1 LQDAHIIIMAGG
13 EGKRLRP
20 FTLGC
25 PKPLVRFGAAGR
37 IIDFTLLNCLASQA
51 RNVTVLS
58 QHLGEMVKIYLEQ
71 DWEHLFRRTGARLS
85 VLDGRQSPAGV
96 FKGTAHAVLQALLAS
111 EPRPR
116 RVVVLSGDH
125 IYNMDYRNLLQA
137 HRFGR
142 KAMTVAAVEC
152 PPDQARELG
161 VLSTAGGGRVTAF
174 SEKPAALS
182 GRRASAPVLASMGIY
197 VLETEKV
204 FPVLRRASD
213 QGLYDFGRDILPALV
228 ERGELHAYPFR
239 DPDGRPEY
247 WRDLGAISAYHR
259 AHLDLVDA
267 LSQGDGGHLFR
278 WCDGGSF
285 IRRGGELR
293 QGRQWRIISDSV
305 VGAGTRIGA
314 ARVHR
319 SVLGPRVSVEDGALV
334 ENSVVMDGTVVPR
347 GARLVNAVAGQ
358 EGVFFMEKETDGKPD
373 CFAA

>member
-1 LQDAHIIIMAGG
+1 MLETAFIVMAGG

-37 IIDFTLLNCLASQA
+37 IIDFSLLNCLGSQA

-71 DWEHLFRRTGARLS
+71 EWEHLFRRTGARLS
-85 VLDGRQSPAGV
+85 VLDGRQSPAGI
-96 FKGTAHAVLQALLAS
+96 FKGTAHAVLQALIAA

-125 IYNMDYRNLLQA
+125 VYDMDYRNLLQS

-142 KAMTVAAVEC
+142 KAMTVGAVEC
-152 PPDQARELG
+152 PPDQAGQFG
-161 VLSTAGGGRVTAF
+161 VLSLTGTGRVTAF
-174 SEKPAALS
+174 HEKPAVLPA
-182 GRRASAPVLASMGIY
+182 RRASAPVMASMGIY

-204 FPVLRRASD
+204 LPVLRRMANL
-213 QGLYDFGRDILPALV
+213 GRYDFGHDILPALV
-228 ERGELHAYPFR
+228 EAGELNAYPFR
-239 DPDGRPEY
+239 DVNRRPEY
-247 WRDLGAISAYHR
+247 WRDLGTIAAYHQ
-259 AHLDLVDA
+259 AHLDLVNA
-267 LSQGDGGHLFR
+267 LASGDGGHLFR
-278 WCDGGSF
+278 WCDGGAF

-293 QGRQWRIISDSV
+293 QGRHWRIISDSV

-319 SVLGPRVSVEDGALV
+319 SVLAPRVTIEDGALV

-358 EGVFFMEKETDGKPD
+358 EGIFFMEKETDGKPD